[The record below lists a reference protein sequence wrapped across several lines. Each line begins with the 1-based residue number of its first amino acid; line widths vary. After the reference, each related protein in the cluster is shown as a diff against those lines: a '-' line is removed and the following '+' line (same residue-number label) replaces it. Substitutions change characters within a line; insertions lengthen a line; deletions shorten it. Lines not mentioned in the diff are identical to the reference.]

1 MIFTAA
7 AAVMLQ
13 QIGAIMKYG
22 ERARAAAH
30 HLQSAINQTYL
41 AGTLDWAK
49 VNAQIREQ
57 EVQIDYRSPS
67 GEEFKIAISNYP
79 YLGVNA
85 PLSIA
90 FAPFQIFDYGGYGG
104 MRLRLVQPGLLPA
117 PNSSTSVIGR

>member
-30 HLQSAINQTYL
+30 GLQTAINQTYL
-41 AGTLDWAK
+41 AGTVDWAK
-49 VNAQIREQ
+49 ANVQTKEQ
-57 EVQIDYRSPS
+57 ELQLDYTAPS
-67 GEEFKIAISNYP
+67 GDILKIAVSNYP
-79 YLGVNA
+79 YLGVSV
-85 PLSIA
+85 PMTIA
-90 FAPFQIFDYGGYGG
+90 FTPFQVFDYGGYGG

-117 PNSSTSVIGR
+117 PNSNTSVIGR